1 MGLTADVAI
10 LLVVVV
16 GGMGVLV
23 IVGPRWERTRP
34 DEPEHDAEAGEK

>member
-1 MGLTADVAI
+1 MGLTTDGAI

-23 IVGPRWERTRP
+23 IVGSRWKRSRP
-34 DEPEHDAEAGEK
+34 DEPKHDAEAGER